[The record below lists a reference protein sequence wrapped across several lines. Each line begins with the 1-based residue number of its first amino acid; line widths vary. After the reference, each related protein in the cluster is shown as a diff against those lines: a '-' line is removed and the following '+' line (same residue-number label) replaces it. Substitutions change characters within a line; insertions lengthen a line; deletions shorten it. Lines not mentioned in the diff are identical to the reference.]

1 MLAILLPPAAGGRE
15 THTSL
20 AESRR
25 SLLFGR
31 KGILR
36 HFASVSPG
44 GGCHWMRTFW
54 NIAANGNCRVPEGRK
69 AKKAGALQHPHC
81 AAPDTTRR
89 LNPLVRPTLRLDSA
103 SLDRT
108 GAGVSKAAPMG
119 GETLEENPP

>member
-44 GGCHWMRTFW
+44 GGCQERFESRIAIDRSFRTNNFGAVGDG
-54 NIAANGNCRVPEGRK
+54 IANDSQTDRQRPREMK
-69 AKKAGALQHPHC
+69 WYSWKL
-81 AAPDTTRR
+81 AAR
-89 LNPLVRPTLRLDSA
+89 
-103 SLDRT
+103 
-108 GAGVSKAAPMG
+108 
-119 GETLEENPP
+119 